1 MPKTAGVAALMAATD
16 THRFHSVMVLEGLA
30 VVEKSAKAMPRHS
43 GATIAVKAV
52 VETQAACL
60 VA

>member
-1 MPKTAGVAALMAATD
+1 MLRAAGVAALMAATD
-16 THRFHSVMVLEGLA
+16 THRFHSAMALEDLVVL
-30 VVEKSAKAMPRHS
+30 EKSAKAMPRHS

-52 VETQAACL
+52 VGIQAACL